1 MSDKEII
8 LIGYSGHAYVVADAI
23 LDNGLSILGY
33 SDKEET
39 NSNPYNL
46 AYLGCEKETDFIGWS
61 REVYFALGIGDNK
74 LRQNISNLIEKKGK
88 LVKTII
94 DKTAVISRN
103 VSIGSG
109 SFINRNVTV
118 NALAMIGKNVILNTG
133 CIIEHE
139 CIIHDAVHIAP
150 GAVLAGN
157 VIIGE
162 RSFVGANTV
171 VKQGVIVGKDV
182 VIGAGSV
189 IIANIPDG
197 KKIVGNPG
205 RII

>member
-1 MSDKEII
+1 MLDKEVI
-8 LIGYSGHAYVVADAI
+8 LVGYSGHAYVVADAI
-23 LDNGLSILGY
+23 LGIGLNIVGY

-46 AYLGCEKETDFIGWS
+46 TYLGFERDIDFIGWS
-61 REVYFALGIGDNK
+61 KEIPFVLGIGDNK
-74 LRQNISNLIEKKGK
+74 LRQKISNLIQENGK
-88 LVKTII
+88 EVQTII
-94 DKTAVISRN
+94 DKTAVVSEN
-103 VSIGSG
+103 VSIGAG

-118 NALAMIGKNVILNTG
+118 NSLVKIGKNVILNTG

-139 CIIHDAVHIAP
+139 CILQNSVHIAP

-157 VIIGE
+157 VTIGE
-162 RSFVGANTV
+162 RSFVGANSV
-171 VKQGVIVGKDV
+171 VKQGVNIGKDV

-189 IIANIPDG
+189 IIADIPDG
-197 KKIVGNPG
+197 KKVVGNPG